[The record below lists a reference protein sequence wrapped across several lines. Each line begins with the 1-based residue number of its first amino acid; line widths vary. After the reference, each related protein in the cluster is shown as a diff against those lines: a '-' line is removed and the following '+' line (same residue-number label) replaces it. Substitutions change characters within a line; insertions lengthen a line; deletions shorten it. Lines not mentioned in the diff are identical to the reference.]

1 MCNRVRILDHRQTG
15 YFVLTDFNQC
25 AIFNTGFPQYAI
37 I

>member
-1 MCNRVRILDHRQTG
+1 MRRQTG

-25 AIFNTGFPQYAI
+25 AIFNTEFPQYAI